1 MKAILFTVATLF
13 SINAMADQCQ
23 AISRAE
29 AERAALL
36 IQKNSVITD
45 YCEPCENGIKDR
57 QVVKSVKVQ
66 DRVLFGNQVFSEVIV
81 NGKAIDLAYTFIE
94 VAPNKSVNVAKVIG
108 CETLDH
114 STVSSSIK

>member
-1 MKAILFTVATLF
+1 MKAILFTMVTLF

-45 YCEPCENGIKDR
+45 FCEPCENGIKER
-57 QVVKSVKVQ
+57 SVVKSVKLKSL
-66 DRVLFGNQVFSEVIV
+66 VLGGQTYTEVEV
-81 NGKAIDLAYTFIE
+81 NGKTVDLAYLFVE

-108 CETLDH
+108 CETLDP
-114 STVSSSIK
+114 STVSNSIK

>member
-1 MKAILFTVATLF
+1 MKAILFTMATLF

-23 AISRAE
+23 AVSRAE

-36 IQKNSVITD
+36 IQKNSVVTD
-45 YCEPCENGIKDR
+45 YCEPCENGIKAR
-57 QVVKSVKVQ
+57 SVVKTVKVE
-66 DRVLFGNQVFSEVIV
+66 DRVLGGQIYSELKI
-81 NGKAIDLAYTFIE
+81 NGKAVDLAYLFVE

-114 STVSSSIK
+114 SSVSNFIK